1 MLDFYFENTNIKV
14 GNRERIHFWTDLWW
28 NSCRLSEE
36 FPRLFSLSMENEGS
50 LMHYNLSRAR
60 IGKWNLVFRR
70 GLRAWEEVEVN
81 RLYEWLSVVPIIGGN
96 LADHLRWELDPS
108 GQFSVASVWKWFQ
121 VAKGSKSRVMN
132 ELWQTVTPPKIQ
144 FFGWLA
150 WREKVKNSD
159 FLQRIEVLGVNA
171 TTHCV
176 FCKPKIESVN
186 HVLLHFPLI

>member
-1 MLDFYFENTNIKV
+1 
-14 GNRERIHFWTDLWW
+14 
-28 NSCRLSEE
+28 
-36 FPRLFSLSMENEGS
+36 MENEGS

-60 IGKWNLVFRR
+60 IGNWNLVFTR

-96 LADHLRWELDPS
+96 LANYLRWELDS
-108 GQFSVASVWKWFQ
+108 LGQFSMASVWKWFQ

-150 WREKVKNSD
+150 
-159 FLQRIEVLGVNA
+159 
-171 TTHCV
+171 
-176 FCKPKIESVN
+176 
-186 HVLLHFPLI
+186 